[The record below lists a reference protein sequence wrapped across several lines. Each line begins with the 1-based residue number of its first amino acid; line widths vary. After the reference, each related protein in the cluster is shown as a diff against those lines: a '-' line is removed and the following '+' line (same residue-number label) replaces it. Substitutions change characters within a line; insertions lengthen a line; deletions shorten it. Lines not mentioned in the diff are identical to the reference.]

1 MEEKLQNQQRNKL
14 EVFFGSAIL
23 IRPRAMCLRPNVWM
37 TCSLDNASPY
47 GSSLIRGGGGVLYA
61 AHVSGKVS
69 EAWVTPG
76 GLQGTQGY
84 SSFCDQLL

>member
-1 MEEKLQNQQRNKL
+1 MSPSER
-14 EVFFGSAIL
+14 
-23 IRPRAMCLRPNVWM
+23 
-37 TCSLDNASPY
+37 LDDVVLDGQCVPERTIPY
-47 GSSLIRGGGGVLYA
+47 GEGGGGVLYA